1 MNTTEKQF
9 IDLLSNSIRNE
20 VCKKKYDNVDWNELI
35 NLSRKHKIEGLI
47 YSALNKAELLEN
59 IDEDKV
65 KDLKKEV
72 FFTGVTQISNM
83 SKLEIVFNE
92 FSKENVPVI
101 VLKGLVVRE
110 YYPQPEQRSMS
121 DADIFVKAKDIN
133 KSKKI
138 LIDLG
143 YTEIDAE
150 ASHHIKYIKSGYPM
164 IELHWHVMK
173 RDGFSDELDLFED
186 DIWDRTIEVK
196 VKGAKVLSLGYE
208 DLALHLCMHMAA
220 HLAASGFGVRQ
231 IADLVLLV
239 EKKGHLIDWT
249 LFINKAEEFGFK
261 KFIIIMF
268 KICNILFSMDIPK
281 EMAVYK
287 IDDEEMFESLIS
299 TIFDGGVYG
308 KKDMASNFANQV
320 AFNYKGKDSNATIG
334 AIRRYFRFIFPSIET
349 MSDKYSY
356 ARKIRILTPIAWI
369 HHLFSGIFRKEY
381 NFTDKIRFLTKGAK
395 ESVEKNKILKKT
407 VTIPQYKANKG

>member
-47 YSALNKAELLEN
+47 YFVLNKSRLLEN

-83 SKLEIVFNE
+83 SKLEKVFNE

-173 RDGFSDELDLFED
+173 RDGFSNELDLFED

-395 ESVEKNKILKKT
+395 ESVEKNKILSWMEL
-407 VTIPQYKANKG
+407 

>member
-83 SKLEIVFNE
+83 SKLEKVFNE

-186 DIWDRTIEVK
+186 EIWDRTIEVK

-231 IADLVLLV
+231 IVDLVLLV

-395 ESVEKNKILKKT
+395 ESVEKNKILSWMEL
-407 VTIPQYKANKG
+407 

>member
-59 IDEDKV
+59 IDDDKV

-83 SKLEIVFNE
+83 SKLEKVFNE

-395 ESVEKNKILKKT
+395 ESVEKNKILSWMEL
-407 VTIPQYKANKG
+407 

>member
-83 SKLEIVFNE
+83 SKLEKVFNE

-143 YTEIDAE
+143 YTEVDAE

-395 ESVEKNKILKKT
+395 ESVEKNKILSWMEL
-407 VTIPQYKANKG
+407 

>member
-20 VCKKKYDNVDWNELI
+20 VCKKKYDNVDWNELM

-47 YSALNKAELLEN
+47 YSALNKSRLLEN

-231 IADLVLLV
+231 IVDLVLLV

-395 ESVEKNKILKKT
+395 ESVEKNKILSWMEL
-407 VTIPQYKANKG
+407 

>member
-20 VCKKKYDNVDWNELI
+20 VCKKKYDNVDWNELM

-47 YSALNKAELLEN
+47 YSALNKSRLLEN

-65 KDLKKEV
+65 NELKKEV

-83 SKLEIVFNE
+83 SKLEKVFNE

-121 DADIFVKAKDIN
+121 DADIFVKAKDLN

-143 YTEIDAE
+143 YTEVDAE

-268 KICNILFSMDIPK
+268 NICNILFNMDIPK

-395 ESVEKNKILKKT
+395 ESVEKNKILSWMEL
-407 VTIPQYKANKG
+407 

>member
-20 VCKKKYDNVDWNELI
+20 VCKKKYDNVDWNELM

-47 YSALNKAELLEN
+47 YSALNKSRLLEN

-65 KDLKKEV
+65 NELKKEV

-83 SKLEIVFNE
+83 SKLEKVFNE

-231 IADLVLLV
+231 IVDLVLLV

-395 ESVEKNKILKKT
+395 ESVEKNKILSWMEL
-407 VTIPQYKANKG
+407 

>member
-47 YSALNKAELLEN
+47 YFALNKSRLLEN

-83 SKLEIVFNE
+83 SKLEKVFNE

-173 RDGFSDELDLFED
+173 RDGFSNELDLFED

-395 ESVEKNKILKKT
+395 ESVEKNKILSWMEL
-407 VTIPQYKANKG
+407 

>member
-47 YSALNKAELLEN
+47 YSALNKSRLLEN

-83 SKLEIVFNE
+83 SKLEKVFNE

-121 DADIFVKAKDIN
+121 DADIFVKAKDLN

-143 YTEIDAE
+143 YTEVDAE

-395 ESVEKNKILKKT
+395 ESVEKNKILSWMEL
-407 VTIPQYKANKG
+407 

>member
-20 VCKKKYDNVDWNELI
+20 VCKKKYDNVDWNELM

-47 YSALNKAELLEN
+47 YFALNKSRLLEN

-83 SKLEIVFNE
+83 SKLEKVFNE

-173 RDGFSDELDLFED
+173 RDGFSNELDLFED

-395 ESVEKNKILKKT
+395 ESVEKNKILSWMEL
-407 VTIPQYKANKG
+407 

>member
-83 SKLEIVFNE
+83 SKLEKVFNE

-121 DADIFVKAKDIN
+121 DADIFVKAKDLN

-395 ESVEKNKILKKT
+395 ESVEKNKILSWMEL
-407 VTIPQYKANKG
+407 

>member
-20 VCKKKYDNVDWNELI
+20 VCKKKYNNVDWNELI

-47 YSALNKAELLEN
+47 YSALNKSRLLEN

-83 SKLEIVFNE
+83 SKLEKVFNE

-121 DADIFVKAKDIN
+121 DADIFVKAKDLN

-143 YTEIDAE
+143 YTEVDAE

-395 ESVEKNKILKKT
+395 ESVEKNKILSWMEL
-407 VTIPQYKANKG
+407 

>member
-20 VCKKKYDNVDWNELI
+20 VCKKKYDNVDWNELM

-47 YSALNKAELLEN
+47 YSALNKSRLLEN

-65 KDLKKEV
+65 NELKKEV

-83 SKLEIVFNE
+83 SKLEKVFNE

-395 ESVEKNKILKKT
+395 ESVEKNKILSWMEL
-407 VTIPQYKANKG
+407 

>member
-83 SKLEIVFNE
+83 SKLEKVFNE

-121 DADIFVKAKDIN
+121 DADIFVKAKDLN

-231 IADLVLLV
+231 IVDLVLLV

-395 ESVEKNKILKKT
+395 ESVEKNKILSWMEL
-407 VTIPQYKANKG
+407 

>member
-20 VCKKKYDNVDWNELI
+20 VCKKKYDNVDWNELM

-121 DADIFVKAKDIN
+121 DADIFVKAKDLN

-143 YTEIDAE
+143 YTEVDAE

-186 DIWDRTIEVK
+186 DMWDRTIEVN

-395 ESVEKNKILKKT
+395 ESVEKNKILSWMEL
-407 VTIPQYKANKG
+407 

>member
-83 SKLEIVFNE
+83 SKLEKVFNE

-173 RDGFSDELDLFED
+173 RDGFSNELDLFED

-395 ESVEKNKILKKT
+395 ESVEKNKILSWMEL
-407 VTIPQYKANKG
+407 

>member
-20 VCKKKYDNVDWNELI
+20 VCKKKYDNVDWNELM

-47 YSALNKAELLEN
+47 YSALNKSRLLEN

-121 DADIFVKAKDIN
+121 DADIFVKAKDLN

-143 YTEIDAE
+143 YTEVDAE

-381 NFTDKIRFLTKGAK
+381 NFTDKIIFLTKGAK
-395 ESVEKNKILKKT
+395 ESVEKNKILSWMEL
-407 VTIPQYKANKG
+407 

>member
-83 SKLEIVFNE
+83 SKLEKVFNE

-395 ESVEKNKILKKT
+395 ESVEKNKILSWMEL
-407 VTIPQYKANKG
+407 

>member
-1 MNTTEKQF
+1 
-9 IDLLSNSIRNE
+9 
-20 VCKKKYDNVDWNELI
+20 
-35 NLSRKHKIEGLI
+35 
-47 YSALNKAELLEN
+47 
-59 IDEDKV
+59 
-65 KDLKKEV
+65 
-72 FFTGVTQISNM
+72 
-83 SKLEIVFNE
+83 
-92 FSKENVPVI
+92 
-101 VLKGLVVRE
+101 
-110 YYPQPEQRSMS
+110 
-121 DADIFVKAKDIN
+121 
-133 KSKKI
+133 
-138 LIDLG
+138 
-143 YTEIDAE
+143 
-150 ASHHIKYIKSGYPM
+150 
-164 IELHWHVMK
+164 MK

-231 IADLVLLV
+231 IVDLVLLV

-395 ESVEKNKILKKT
+395 ESVEKNKILSWMEL
-407 VTIPQYKANKG
+407 

>member
-83 SKLEIVFNE
+83 SKLEKVFNE

-208 DLALHLCMHMAA
+208 DLALHLCIHIAA

-395 ESVEKNKILKKT
+395 ESVEKNKILSWMEL
-407 VTIPQYKANKG
+407 

>member
-20 VCKKKYDNVDWNELI
+20 VCKKKYDNVDWNELM

-47 YSALNKAELLEN
+47 YSALNKSRLLEN

-65 KDLKKEV
+65 NELKKEV

-121 DADIFVKAKDIN
+121 DADIFVKAKDLN

-143 YTEIDAE
+143 YTEVDAE

-186 DIWDRTIEVK
+186 DIWDRTIEVN

-395 ESVEKNKILKKT
+395 ESVEKNKILSWMEL
-407 VTIPQYKANKG
+407 

>member
-20 VCKKKYDNVDWNELI
+20 VCKKKYDNVDWNELM

-47 YSALNKAELLEN
+47 YSALNKSRLLEN

-121 DADIFVKAKDIN
+121 DADIFVKAKDLN

-395 ESVEKNKILKKT
+395 ESVEKNKILSWMEL
-407 VTIPQYKANKG
+407 

>member
-20 VCKKKYDNVDWNELI
+20 VCKKKYDNVDWNELRK
-35 NLSRKHKIEGLI
+35 LSRKHTIEGLI

-83 SKLEIVFNE
+83 SKLEKVFNE

-395 ESVEKNKILKKT
+395 ESVEKNKILSWMEL
-407 VTIPQYKANKG
+407 

>member
-20 VCKKKYDNVDWNELI
+20 VCKKKYDNVDWNELM

-47 YSALNKAELLEN
+47 YSALNKSRLLEN

-65 KDLKKEV
+65 NELKKEV

-121 DADIFVKAKDIN
+121 DADIFVKAKDLN

-143 YTEIDAE
+143 YTEVDAE

-281 EMAVYK
+281 EIAVYK

-320 AFNYKGKDSNATIG
+320 AFNYKCKDSNATIG

-395 ESVEKNKILKKT
+395 ESVEKNKILSWMEL
-407 VTIPQYKANKG
+407 

>member
-20 VCKKKYDNVDWNELI
+20 VCKKKYDNVDWNELM

-47 YSALNKAELLEN
+47 YSALNKSRLLEN

-65 KDLKKEV
+65 NELKKEV

-83 SKLEIVFNE
+83 SKLEKVFNE

-121 DADIFVKAKDIN
+121 DADIFVKAKDLN

-143 YTEIDAE
+143 YTEVDAE

-268 KICNILFSMDIPK
+268 NICNILFSMDIPK

-395 ESVEKNKILKKT
+395 ESVEKNKILSWMEL
-407 VTIPQYKANKG
+407 

>member
-9 IDLLSNSIRNE
+9 IDLLSDSIRNE

-47 YSALNKAELLEN
+47 YSALNKSRLLEN

-83 SKLEIVFNE
+83 SKLEKVFNE

-121 DADIFVKAKDIN
+121 DADIFVKAKDLN

-231 IADLVLLV
+231 IVDLVLLV

-395 ESVEKNKILKKT
+395 ESVEKNKILSWMEL
-407 VTIPQYKANKG
+407 

>member
-83 SKLEIVFNE
+83 SKLEKVFNE

-261 KFIIIMF
+261 KFFIIMF
-268 KICNILFSMDIPK
+268 KICNILFSIDIPK

-395 ESVEKNKILKKT
+395 ESVEKNKILSWMEL
-407 VTIPQYKANKG
+407 

>member
-83 SKLEIVFNE
+83 SKLEKVFNE

-143 YTEIDAE
+143 YTEIDTE

-395 ESVEKNKILKKT
+395 ESVEKNKILSWMEL
-407 VTIPQYKANKG
+407 

>member
-83 SKLEIVFNE
+83 SKLEKVFNE

-208 DLALHLCMHMAA
+208 DLALHLFIHMAA

-395 ESVEKNKILKKT
+395 ESVEKNKILSWMEL
-407 VTIPQYKANKG
+407 

>member
-20 VCKKKYDNVDWNELI
+20 VCKKKYDNVDWNELM

-47 YSALNKAELLEN
+47 YSALNKSRLLEN

-65 KDLKKEV
+65 NELKKEV

-121 DADIFVKAKDIN
+121 DADIFVKAKDLN

-143 YTEIDAE
+143 YTEVDAE
-150 ASHHIKYIKSGYPM
+150 TSHHIKYIKSGYPM

-395 ESVEKNKILKKT
+395 ESVEKNKILSWMEL
-407 VTIPQYKANKG
+407 

>member
-1 MNTTEKQF
+1 
-9 IDLLSNSIRNE
+9 
-20 VCKKKYDNVDWNELI
+20 
-35 NLSRKHKIEGLI
+35 
-47 YSALNKAELLEN
+47 
-59 IDEDKV
+59 
-65 KDLKKEV
+65 
-72 FFTGVTQISNM
+72 M
-83 SKLEIVFNE
+83 SKLEKVFNE

-261 KFIIIMF
+261 RFIIIMF

-395 ESVEKNKILKKT
+395 ESVEKNKILSWMEL
-407 VTIPQYKANKG
+407 

>member
-83 SKLEIVFNE
+83 SKLEKVFNE

-395 ESVEKNKILKKT
+395 ESVEKNKILSWME
-407 VTIPQYKANKG
+407 

>member
-20 VCKKKYDNVDWNELI
+20 VCKKKYDNVDWNELM

-47 YSALNKAELLEN
+47 YSALNKSRLLEN

-65 KDLKKEV
+65 NELKKEV

-173 RDGFSDELDLFED
+173 QDGFSDELDLFED

-395 ESVEKNKILKKT
+395 ESVEKNKILSWMEL
-407 VTIPQYKANKG
+407 

>member
-20 VCKKKYDNVDWNELI
+20 VCKKKYDNVDWNELM

-47 YSALNKAELLEN
+47 YSALNKSRLLEN

-83 SKLEIVFNE
+83 SKLEKVFNE

-121 DADIFVKAKDIN
+121 DADIFVKAKELN

-143 YTEIDAE
+143 YTEVDAE

-395 ESVEKNKILKKT
+395 ESVEKNKILSWMEL
-407 VTIPQYKANKG
+407 

>member
-83 SKLEIVFNE
+83 SKLEKVFNE

-320 AFNYKGKDSNATIG
+320 AFNYKGKDSNSTIG

-395 ESVEKNKILKKT
+395 ESVEKNKILSWMEL
-407 VTIPQYKANKG
+407 

>member
-47 YSALNKAELLEN
+47 YSALNKSRLLEN

-121 DADIFVKAKDIN
+121 DADIFVKAKDLN

-395 ESVEKNKILKKT
+395 ESVEKNKILSWMEL
-407 VTIPQYKANKG
+407 

>member
-1 MNTTEKQF
+1 M
-9 IDLLSNSIRNE
+9 
-20 VCKKKYDNVDWNELI
+20 

-47 YSALNKAELLEN
+47 YSALNKSRLLEN

-65 KDLKKEV
+65 NELKKEV

-121 DADIFVKAKDIN
+121 DADIFVKAKELN

-143 YTEIDAE
+143 YTEVDAE

-395 ESVEKNKILKKT
+395 ESVEKNKILSWMEL
-407 VTIPQYKANKG
+407 

>member
-47 YSALNKAELLEN
+47 YFALNKSRLLEN

-83 SKLEIVFNE
+83 SKLEKVFNE

-395 ESVEKNKILKKT
+395 ESVEKNKILSWMEL
-407 VTIPQYKANKG
+407 

>member
-20 VCKKKYDNVDWNELI
+20 VCKKKYDNVDWNELM

-47 YSALNKAELLEN
+47 YSALNKSRLLEN

-65 KDLKKEV
+65 NELKKEV

-83 SKLEIVFNE
+83 SKLEKVFNE

-121 DADIFVKAKDIN
+121 DADIFVKAKDLN

-143 YTEIDAE
+143 YTEVDAE

-395 ESVEKNKILKKT
+395 ESVEKNKILSWMEL
-407 VTIPQYKANKG
+407 

>member
-20 VCKKKYDNVDWNELI
+20 VCKKKYDNVDWNELM

-47 YSALNKAELLEN
+47 YSALNKSRLLEN

-65 KDLKKEV
+65 NELKKEV

-121 DADIFVKAKDIN
+121 DADIFVKAKELN

-143 YTEIDAE
+143 YTEVDAE

-186 DIWDRTIEVK
+186 DIWDRTIEVN

-395 ESVEKNKILKKT
+395 ESVEKNKILSWMEL
-407 VTIPQYKANKG
+407 